1 MRNNAADNGFSRR
14 NFLNLTLAAGAA
26 AACSTIWTER
36 LLALPH
42 RNHRYPQGAVAIDSN
57 ENPLGPSPG
66 ARQAIAEIIPNG
78 GRYSDWLTEELIDT
92 FAEGEG
98 VSADYI
104 AAYPGSSEPLHYS
117 VLAFTSPSKSYVTAD
132 PGYEAGMHAASIA
145 GARVVKVPLTS
156 SYSHDVRA
164 MLAQASNTGLFYI
177 CTPNNPTGTLTSH
190 SDIEYLLEHKPQ
202 GSVVMVDEAYIHFA
216 DGTSSAI
223 DLVKAGKDVIV
234 LRTFSKIYG
243 MAGLR
248 CGFSIARPDLQRK
261 IAQYHGF
268 NPMPITA
275 VVAANASLKDTNL
288 VPERKRINTATR
300 EQVFDWLR
308 TNGYSFVPS
317 QSNCFMLNTQR
328 DGQHVIEA
336 LRQQNVYI
344 GRIWPVMP
352 TYVRITVGTP
362 AEMGQFQTAF
372 NHVMKN
378 TVVGKTVSPP
388 PKTSKIQGLHPSGFR
403 FA

>member
-1 MRNNAADNGFSRR
+1 MSHNEGNNGFSRR
-14 NFLNLTLAAGAA
+14 NFLNLALAASAT
-26 AACSTIWTER
+26 AACSTIWTES
-36 LLALPH
+36 LLAVSH
-42 RNHRYPQGAVAIDSN
+42 RDHRYPQGAVAIDSN
-57 ENPLGPSPG
+57 ENPLGPSDS
-66 ARQAIAEIIPNG
+66 AREAISNIIPHG
-78 GRYSDWLTEELIDT
+78 GRYSDWLTEDLIDT
-92 FAEGEG
+92 FAQVEG
-98 VSADYI
+98 VPADYI

-117 VLAFTSPSKSYVTAD
+117 VLAFTSPAKSYVTAD
-132 PGYEAGMHAASIA
+132 PGYEAGMHAANVA

-164 MLAQASNTGLFYI
+164 MLAQAPDAGLFYI

-190 SDIEYLLEHKPQ
+190 SDIEYLVEHKPQ

-216 DGTSSAI
+216 DGTTSAM

-248 CGFSIARPDLQRK
+248 CGFSIARPELQKK
-261 IAQYHGF
+261 IGAYHGF

-275 VVAANASLKDTNL
+275 VVAATASLKDAGL
-288 VPERKRINTATR
+288 VSERKRSNTATR
-300 EQVFDWLR
+300 DGVFDWLH
-308 TNGYSFVPS
+308 TNGYEFIPS
-317 QSNCFMLNTQR
+317 QSNCFMLNTRR
-328 DGQHVIEA
+328 DGQQVIEA

-352 TYVRITVGTP
+352 SYVRITVGTP

-372 NHVMKN
+372 NRVMKG
-378 TVVGKTVSPP
+378 TAVGKVATPA
-388 PKTSKIQGLHPSGFR
+388 PKTSKIQGLHESGFR

>member
-1 MRNNAADNGFSRR
+1 MSNNQSTTEFSRR
-14 NFLNLTLAAGAA
+14 SFLNLSLAASAA
-26 AACSTIWTER
+26 VACGSILTES
-36 LLALPH
+36 LLARQH
-42 RNHRYPQGAVAIDSN
+42 DRIPQGAVAIDSN
-57 ENPLGPSPG
+57 ENPLGPSEG
-66 ARQAIAEIIPNG
+66 ARQAMINVLPSG
-78 GRYSDWLTEELIDT
+78 GRYSDGLTLDLIAT
-92 FAEGEG
+92 FAAAEGLP
-98 VSADYI
+98 ADYVT
-104 AAYPGSSEPLHYS
+104 AFPGSSEPLHYS

-132 PGYEAGMHAASIA
+132 PGYEAGMHAADIA
-145 GARVVKVPLTS
+145 GARVIKVPLTS
-156 SYSHDVRA
+156 NHSHDVRA
-164 MLAQASNTGLFYI
+164 MLAQAPDAGLFYI

-190 SDIEYLLEHKPQ
+190 SDIEYLVEHKPQ

-216 DGTSSAI
+216 DGTTSAM

-248 CGFSIARPDLQRK
+248 CGFSIARPDLQKK
-261 IAQYHGF
+261 IGQYHGF

-275 VVAANASLKDTNL
+275 VVAANASLKDTSL

-308 TNGYSFVPS
+308 TNGYSFIPS
-317 QSNCFMLNTQR
+317 QSNCFMLDTQR

-336 LRQQNVYI
+336 MRQQNVYI

-362 AEMGQFQTAF
+362 DEMSQFQTAF
-372 NHVMKN
+372 NRVMKN
-378 TVVGKTVSPP
+378 TVAGTTVTPP
-388 PKTSKIQGLHPSGFR
+388 PKTSKVQGLHESGLR